1 LHIKIATLSEKQLAM
16 EDAEEQEPKKYRQNE
31 EDRLNK
37 VKARAKRICFRNW
50 INRMAFEEIDLR
62 TEINKFNRMAFEE
75 IDLRTE
81 INKLI

>member
-1 LHIKIATLSEKQLAM
+1 M

-62 TEINKFNRMAFEE
+62 TEINK
-75 IDLRTE
+75 
-81 INKLI
+81 LI